1 MINPEFHK
9 ANWSGP
15 RTKEKKAAR
24 YAAVI
29 SEYEAGR
36 SAIEIAG
43 EMGLSKQRIYQ
54 MLARARRRRMWD
66 ERRRAGEGGVA
77 RG

>member
-36 SAIEIAG
+36 SAVDIAG
-43 EMGLSKQRIYQ
+43 EMGLTHQRIYQ
-54 MLARARRRRMWD
+54 MIACARRQRRWD
-66 ERRRAGEGGVA
+66 ERRRGLSHGK
-77 RG
+77 